1 MIINSTIYGA
11 AAPSLEVV
19 SEFFVLWPQDIV
31 TSTIVEFHRSNFAP
45 FMFTFYNASRYSEY
59 RNDIF
64 ICGVG
69 NKINSINN
77 FYYVGKNVP
86 QGLSSPRFTLLQRTF
101 QDITFFD
108 DGFRFEL
115 DASDSDFLY
124 GTDDTYGIY
133 VYGLS
138 N

>member
-11 AAPSLEVV
+11 AAPPLEVI

-45 FMFTFYNASRYSEY
+45 FMFVINNGSRYSEY
-59 RNDIF
+59 SNDIF

-77 FYYVGKNVP
+77 FYYIGKNVP
-86 QGLSSPRFTLLQRTF
+86 QGLSSPRFTLLKRTF

-115 DASDSDFLY
+115 DASDSDFLQE
-124 GTDDTYGIY
+124 TDDSYSIY